1 MADDE
6 ETFTPEIIN
15 KLQKSGIIATRVL
28 DQVIVKAVPG
38 ADIQTLTH
46 WADAQI
52 LRETG
57 AIYKKVVC
65 KGVAHPTIISI
76 GDNINGIS
84 AGALAKGMLAKIY
97 LAVHIDGFTAH
108 TCRSIMVGSAP
119 DGPTPALINA
129 VQIAGEAIAHVV
141 KPGVNSLTVTRILE
155 YIAEM
160 TGYKLI
166 KWVSS
171 HQSHEWVL
179 RGIEFFPGENF
190 EFELGQTYNID
201 VVFSEGSGDT
211 KDIDPA
217 EFPVYYRTDR
227 VYHLKT
233 RAGRQVLSD
242 IEKRYFT
249 LPFDGTQFASATEKF
264 GLQDCIKNEVVD
276 SYEAYRER
284 SGANTARYSFTILIT
299 DNGILKTTGLKC
311 VDIATVKDTNI
322 RGSENSTINIKRIL
336 THPLKTLEPIEF
348 PPISNH

>member
-28 DQVIVKAVPG
+28 DQVIAKAVPG
-38 ADIQTLTH
+38 ADIQTLTR

-65 KGVAHPTIISI
+65 KGVAHPTIISVN
-76 GDNINGIS
+76 DNINGVS

-108 TCRSIMVGSAP
+108 ACRSIIVGATES
-119 DGPTPALINA
+119 TPVPEIINA
-129 VQIAGEAIAHVV
+129 VQVAGEAIARVI

-155 YIAEM
+155 YIAASS
-160 TGYKLI
+160 GVKLI

-171 HQSHEWVL
+171 HQSHQWVL

-284 SGANTARYSFTILIT
+284 SGENTARYSFTILIT
-299 DNGILKTTGLKC
+299 DNGILKTTGLKR
-311 VDIATVKDTNI
+311 VDLSTVGNTNI
-322 RGSENSTINIKRIL
+322 KHIL
-336 THPLKTLEPIEF
+336 AHPLKTLEPIELF
-348 PPISNH
+348 DLTPVSHNRV